1 MFMII
6 SPDDSQVFEMKDP
19 RANKMQEGKDHTYL
33 QELIAYASL
42 DAVDK
47 TEWGSTSMYTK
58 GIDRFNEYTINSF
71 ITPGSKDCYVNLI
84 CLYL

>member
-1 MFMII
+1 MII

-19 RANKMQEGKDHTYL
+19 RSNKIQDGKDHTYL

-47 TEWGSTSMYTK
+47 MEWGDSRMYSKT
-58 GIDRFNEYTINSF
+58 IDRFNEYTINSF
-71 ITPGSKDCYVNLI
+71 ITPGSKIVILI
-84 CLYL
+84 

>member
-19 RANKMQEGKDHTYL
+19 RASKMQDGKDHTYL

-47 TEWGSTSMYTK
+47 MEWGESGMYKK

-71 ITPGSKDCYVNLI
+71 ITPGSKIVILI
-84 CLYL
+84 